1 MQISSDKRE
10 RIGVTEVSAGV
21 INTYTFTQEA
31 GQEVTD
37 INIVSSKSGNKVAG
51 THYMGTSNRLLID
64 VTAYKYLTKDERKA
78 IISTLLGDIDNILAE
93 NKTNEE

>member
-21 INTYTFTQEA
+21 VNTYTFTQEV

-51 THYMGTSNRLLID
+51 THYMGASNRLLID
-64 VTAYKYLTKDERKA
+64 VTDYKYLAKEERKA
-78 IISTLLGDIDNILAE
+78 IISTLLDDIESILTD
-93 NKTNEE
+93 NKTDEK